1 MAMTAGDA
9 WKCLMD
15 VEWVV
20 ASWKKEEEVNRLFVS
35 EGERMR
41 GTDHVL
47 VGQWILGE
55 VGLGLPPQL
64 ASARGVGRIE
74 AV

>member
-1 MAMTAGDA
+1 
-9 WKCLMD
+9 
-15 VEWVV
+15 
-20 ASWKKEEEVNRLFVS
+20 VNRLFVS

-47 VGQWILGE
+47 VGQWVLGE